1 MVEDPGAHV
10 ETEDHGWD
18 LSIPNHPPRADS
30 PAYVAS
36 RKALHAIVAGMDLR
50 LYGKT
55 DETIQDHHGGGLPIR
70 STSGWWL
77 VRNLVGIEWS
87 AQWGADPAKVDVL
100 RQTAQRL
107 YAGFPDSV
115 PALQDL
121 VGSTY
126 DVRTV
131 LDTPITDADGVA
143 LWTDSIFNAS
153 VPLPQPAHT
162 GVLPGAAGAHHYP
175 APVQEIPYFA
185 RDDLQVFVTHRGV
198 SAAVV
203 PVAPRWSGDGRAEVL
218 WAQPGTPLHRVQQ
231 AKHAR
236 GERHIIPSSSPLA
249 KKAFARQRGQT
260 TL

>member
-1 MVEDPGAHV
+1 MAEDPGAHV

-36 RKALHAIVAGMDLR
+36 RKALHAIVATGGGA
-50 LYGKT
+50 LYGT
-55 DETIQDHHGGGLPIR
+55 ESPQDHHGGGLWCKDAD
-70 STSGWWL
+70 GWFI

-107 YAGFPDSV
+107 YAGFSDSV
-115 PALQDL
+115 PALQAL

-203 PVAPRWSGDGRAEVL
+203 PVAPRGSGDGRAEVL
-218 WAQPGTPLHRVQQ
+218 WAEPGSALHRVQQ

-236 GERHIIPSSSPLA
+236 GERHIVPASSPLT
-249 KKAFARQRGQT
+249 KKAFVRQRGLT
-260 TL
+260 AP